1 MAKLISCTRY
11 PETQEVE
18 YVTDDFSRI
27 VHNERTGE
35 WTLFRLPTPN
45 DILAA
50 HFQKA
55 TGPFSDARD
64 IPTLLTPIRYTPPV
78 LADAPRHSA
87 EVMDET
93 DD

>member
-1 MAKLISCTRY
+1 MARLISATRY

-35 WTLFRLPTPN
+35 WTLFRIPTPN

-50 HFQKA
+50 AHPKA
-55 TGPFSDARD
+55 TAHALSA
-64 IPTLLTPIRYTPPV
+64 IELLAEPVRYTPPV
-78 LADAPRHSA
+78 LADVPRHSA
-87 EVMDET
+87 EVEDET